1 MGLLSIL
8 PANLST
14 VETWLTR
21 IFVSAVSC
29 SVRALVLITPKL
41 VFGLAIIGPW
51 AMLVVYDL
59 ALYVFRAITYE
70 IPVIGGRARG
80 KARPRAPS
88 LTERPNGH
96 RRKFSLARPNDGTG
110 SSTGNGIADA
120 PEARSR
126 QSKGDGYDGSST

>member
-8 PANLST
+8 PASFST

-21 IFVSAVSC
+21 IF
-29 SVRALVLITPKL
+29 
-41 VFGLAIIGPW
+41 LAIAIVMIGPW
-51 AMLVVYDL
+51 AILVIYDL
-59 ALYVFRAITYE
+59 ILYTVRAVTYE
-70 IPVIGGRARG
+70 IPIVGGRARG

-96 RRKFSLARPNDGTG
+96 RRKFSLARPKDDAG
-110 SSTGNGIADA
+110 SSTGTAVPDA

-126 QSKGDGYDGSST
+126 HANGDVHDGDGM